1 MPEDF
6 QKSGFGLTLTFSEDP
21 TLKLYCTEVTP
32 PGFDAGDDIDITT
45 NETVGAEERAPADLG
60 APTDFTA
67 TAAEILEDRAKL
79 QAMIGVPQT
88 IEIQFKK
95 VKNRPTGQK
104 ITFNEAWLRS
114 WTPGTHTRGEMPT
127 IELVFGIAGGT
138 HTGDASN
145 YHPEGVVETLS

>member
-1 MPEDF
+1 MPDF
-6 QKSGFGLTLTFSEDP
+6 QKSGFGITMTFSSDSS
-21 TLKLYCTEVTP
+21 LKLYCTEVTP

-67 TAAEILEDRAKL
+67 TAAEILEDREKL
-79 QAMIGVPQT
+79 QAMIGLPQT
-88 IEIQFKK
+88 ITLEFKK

-145 YHPEGVVETLS
+145 YHPEGILGTLS

>member
-1 MPEDF
+1 MPDF
-6 QKSGFGLTLTFSEDP
+6 QKSGFGITMTFSSDSS
-21 TLKLYCTEVTP
+21 LKLYCTEVTP

-67 TAAEILEDRAKL
+67 TAAEILEDREKL
-79 QAMIGVPQT
+79 QAMIGLPQT
-88 IEIQFKK
+88 ITLEFKK

-138 HTGDASN
+138 HTGGASN
-145 YHPEGVVETLS
+145 YHPEGILVTLS

>member
-1 MPEDF
+1 MPDI
-6 QKSGFGLTLTFSEDP
+6 QKSGFGITLTFSSDP
-21 TLKLYCTEVTP
+21 SLKLYCTEVTP

-79 QAMIGVPQT
+79 QAMIGLPQR
-88 IEIQFKK
+88 IEIEFKK
-95 VKNRPTGQK
+95 VKNRSIGQK

-145 YHPEGVVETLS
+145 YHPEGSLEALS

>member
-1 MPEDF
+1 MPDF
-6 QKSGFGLTLTFSEDP
+6 QKSGFGITLTFSSDP
-21 TLKLYCTEVTP
+21 SLKLYCTEVTP

-67 TAAEILEDRAKL
+67 TAAEILEDRTKL
-79 QAMIGVPQT
+79 QAMIGLPQT
-88 IEIQFKK
+88 ITLEFKK

-104 ITFNEAWLRS
+104 ITFAEAWLRS

-138 HTGDASN
+138 HSGDASN
-145 YHPEGVVETLS
+145 YHPEGSLEALS

>member
-1 MPEDF
+1 MPDF
-6 QKSGFGLTLTFSEDP
+6 QKSGFGITMTFSADSS
-21 TLKLYCTEVTP
+21 LKLYCTEVTP

-67 TAAEILEDRAKL
+67 TAAEILEDREKL
-79 QAMIGVPQT
+79 QAMIGLPQT
-88 IEIQFKK
+88 ITLEFKR
-95 VKNRPTGQK
+95 VKNRNLGQK

-114 WTPGTHTRGEMPT
+114 WTPGSHTRGEMPT

-145 YHPEGVVETLS
+145 YHPEGVLGTLS

>member
-1 MPEDF
+1 MPDF
-6 QKSGFGLTLTFSEDP
+6 QKSGFGITLTFSEDSS
-21 TLKLYCTEVTP
+21 LRLYCTEVTP

-67 TAAEILEDRAKL
+67 TAAEILEDREKL
-79 QAMIGVPQT
+79 QAMIGVPQQ
-88 IEIQFKK
+88 IEIEFKK
-95 VKNRPTGQK
+95 VKNRSIGQK

-145 YHPEGVVETLS
+145 YHPEGVVGTLN

>member
-1 MPEDF
+1 MPDL
-6 QKSGFGLTLTFSEDP
+6 QKSGFGITLTFSSDSS
-21 TLKLYCTEVTP
+21 LKLYCTEVTP

-79 QAMIGVPQT
+79 QAMIGLPQRIT
-88 IEIQFKK
+88 IEFKA
-95 VKNRPTGQK
+95 VKNRSTAQK
-104 ITFNEAWLRS
+104 IIFAEAWLRS

-145 YHPEGVVETLS
+145 YHPEGSLEALS

>member
-1 MPEDF
+1 MPDF
-6 QKSGFGLTLTFSEDP
+6 QKSGFGITLTFSSDP
-21 TLKLYCTEVTP
+21 SLKLYCTEVTP

-79 QAMIGVPQT
+79 QAMIGLPQRIT
-88 IEIQFKK
+88 IEFKA
-95 VKNRPTGQK
+95 VKNRSTAQK
-104 ITFNEAWLRS
+104 IIFAEAWLRS

-145 YHPEGVVETLS
+145 YHPEGSLEALS

>member
-1 MPEDF
+1 MPDL
-6 QKSGFGLTLTFSEDP
+6 QKSGFGITLTFSSDP
-21 TLKLYCTEVTP
+21 SLKLYCTEVTP

-79 QAMIGVPQT
+79 QAMIGLPQR
-88 IEIQFKK
+88 IEIEFKK
-95 VKNRPTGQK
+95 VKNRSIGQK

-145 YHPEGVVETLS
+145 YHPEGSLEALS

>member
-1 MPEDF
+1 MPDF
-6 QKSGFGLTLTFSEDP
+6 QKSGFGITLTFSSDP
-21 TLKLYCTEVTP
+21 SLKLYCTEVTP

-79 QAMIGVPQT
+79 QAMIGLPQRIT
-88 IEIQFKK
+88 IEFKA
-95 VKNRPTGQK
+95 VKNRSTAQK
-104 ITFNEAWLRS
+104 IIFAEAWLRS

-138 HTGDASN
+138 HTGDASD
-145 YHPEGVVETLS
+145 YHPEGSLEALS

>member
-1 MPEDF
+1 MPDF
-6 QKSGFGLTLTFSEDP
+6 QKSGFGITMTFSSDSS
-21 TLKLYCTEVTP
+21 LRLYCTEVTP

-67 TAAEILEDRAKL
+67 TAAEILEDREKL
-79 QAMIGVPQT
+79 QAMIGLPQT
-88 IEIQFKK
+88 ITLEFKK

-145 YHPEGVVETLS
+145 YHPEGILGTLS

>member
-1 MPEDF
+1 MPDF
-6 QKSGFGLTLTFSEDP
+6 QKSGFGITLTFSSDP
-21 TLKLYCTEVTP
+21 SVKLYCTEITP

-67 TAAEILEDRAKL
+67 TAAEILEDREKL
-79 QAMIGVPQT
+79 QAMIGLPQT
-88 IEIQFKK
+88 ITLEFKK

-104 ITFNEAWLRS
+104 ITFAEAWLRS

-145 YHPEGVVETLS
+145 YHPEGTLGTLS

>member
-1 MPEDF
+1 MPDF
-6 QKSGFGLTLTFSEDP
+6 QKSGFGITLTFSKDSS
-21 TLKLYCTEVTP
+21 LKLYCTEVTP

-45 NETVGAEERAPADLG
+45 NETVGAAERAPADLG

-79 QAMIGVPQT
+79 QAMIGLPQT
-88 IEIQFKK
+88 ITIEFKA
-95 VKNRPTGQK
+95 VKNRSTAQK
-104 ITFNEAWLRS
+104 ITFAEAWLRS

-145 YHPEGVVETLS
+145 YHPEGSLEALS

>member
-1 MPEDF
+1 MPDI
-6 QKSGFGLTLTFSEDP
+6 QKSGFGITMTFSSDSS
-21 TLKLYCTEVTP
+21 LKLYCTEVTP

-67 TAAEILEDRAKL
+67 TAAEILEDREKL
-79 QAMIGVPQT
+79 QAMIGLPQVIT
-88 IEIQFKK
+88 LEFKK

-145 YHPEGVVETLS
+145 YHPEGILGTLS

>member
-1 MPEDF
+1 MPDF
-6 QKSGFGLTLTFSEDP
+6 QKSGFGITLTFSSDSS
-21 TLKLYCTEVTP
+21 LKLYCTEVTP

-67 TAAEILEDRAKL
+67 TAAEILEDRTKL
-79 QAMIGVPQT
+79 QAMIGLPQT
-88 IEIQFKK
+88 ITLEFKK

-104 ITFNEAWLRS
+104 ITFAEAWLRS

-138 HTGDASN
+138 HSGDASN
-145 YHPEGVVETLS
+145 YHPEGSLEALS

>member
-1 MPEDF
+1 MPDF
-6 QKSGFGLTLTFSEDP
+6 QKSGFGITLTFSSDP
-21 TLKLYCTEVTP
+21 SLKLYCTEVTP

-67 TAAEILEDRAKL
+67 TVAEILEDRTKL
-79 QAMIGVPQT
+79 QAMIGLPQT
-88 IEIQFKK
+88 ITLEFKK

-104 ITFNEAWLRS
+104 ITFAEAWLRS
-114 WTPGTHTRGEMPT
+114 WTPGTHTRGDMPT

-145 YHPEGVVETLS
+145 YHPEGVLGTLS

>member
-1 MPEDF
+1 MPDF
-6 QKSGFGLTLTFSEDP
+6 QKAGFGITLTFSSDP
-21 TLKLYCTEVTP
+21 SLKLYCTEVTP

-79 QAMIGVPQT
+79 QAMIGLPQRIT
-88 IEIQFKK
+88 IEFKA
-95 VKNRPTGQK
+95 VKNRSTAQK
-104 ITFNEAWLRS
+104 IIFAEAWLRS

-145 YHPEGVVETLS
+145 YHPEGSLEALS